1 VEINSLYINSVTKIF
16 HQVGGKSIMTTE
28 TLNISEAQL
37 VDYSK
42 AQNEPSW
49 MTELRQKALKLTE
62 TLEMPKPDKTK
73 LRKWDFDA
81 FKQHHVESKSYND
94 VSELPESVK
103 NIIDIENSKNLI
115 IQHNNDLAFTQVS
128 EQANHNNVIIEGLSK
143 ALQDHSELVEKY
155 LMKDAVTVDEHRLT
169 ALHTALLNG
178 GVFVYVPK
186 NVVVEDPIQ
195 YVVLH
200 DNENASLFN
209 HAIIVTEESAEVTYV
224 ENYLSTASGEGNQIN
239 IISEVIAGA
248 NSNITY
254 GSVDY
259 LDKGFTGHIIRRGV
273 TAADAS
279 INWALG
285 LMNEGSQIIDNTTN
299 LIGDRS
305 TSELKSV
312 IVGTGD
318 QKINLTSKIVQY
330 GKETNGYILKH
341 GVMRENASSVFNGI
355 GYIKHGGTKSIAN
368 QESRVLMLS
377 EHARGDANPILL
389 IDEDDVE
396 AGHAASVGRVDPEQL
411 YYLMSRGISQKE
423 AERLVIHGF
432 LDPVVRELPIEDVKR
447 QLREVIELKV
457 NK

>member
-1 VEINSLYINSVTKIF
+1 
-16 HQVGGKSIMTTE
+16 MTTE

-42 AQNEPSW
+42 AHNEPSW
-49 MTELRQKALKLTE
+49 MTELRKKALELTE

-73 LRKWDFDA
+73 LRKWNFDT
-81 FKQHHVESKSYND
+81 FKQHETKGSAYNNLD
-94 VSELPESVK
+94 ELPESVK
-103 NIIDIENSKNLI
+103 QIIDVENTENLV
-115 IQHNNDLAFTQVS
+115 IQHNNDLAYTQVS
-128 EQANHNNVIIEGLSK
+128 NQAKNDGVIIEGLSE
-143 ALQDHSELVEKY
+143 ALVNHSDLVQKY
-155 LMKDAVTVDEHRLT
+155 FMTEAVDIDEHRLT

-186 NVVVEDPIQ
+186 DVVVEHPIQ

-200 DNENASLFN
+200 DDENASFYN
-209 HAIIVTEESAEVTYV
+209 HVIIVTEESAEVTYV
-224 ENYLSTASGEGNQIN
+224 ENYLSNASGEGNQIN
-239 IISEVIAGA
+239 IVSEVIAGA
-248 NSNITY
+248 NSNVAY

-259 LDKGFTGHIIRRGV
+259 LDKGFTGHIIRRG
-273 TAADAS
+273 TTEADAS
-279 INWALG
+279 IKWALG

-299 LIGDRS
+299 LVGDRS

-312 IVGTGD
+312 VVGTGD

-330 GKETNGYILKH
+330 GKETDGYILKH
-341 GVMRENASSVFNGI
+341 GVMKENASSVFNGI

-377 EHARGDANPILL
+377 ENARGDANPILL

-411 YYLMSRGISQKE
+411 YYLMSRGISRTE

-447 QLREVIELKV
+447 QLREVIERKV
-457 NK
+457 SK

>member
-1 VEINSLYINSVTKIF
+1 
-16 HQVGGKSIMTTE
+16 MTTE
-28 TLNISEAQL
+28 TLNISEEQH

-42 AQNEPSW
+42 AHNEPSW

-73 LRKWDFDA
+73 LRKWDFDS
-81 FKQHHVESKSYND
+81 FKQHEVKGQSFSNL
-94 VSELPESVK
+94 SELPEAIK
-103 NIIDIENSKNLI
+103 KIIDVENTKNLVV
-115 IQHNNDLAFTQVS
+115 QHNNALAYTQVS
-128 EQANHNNVIIEGLSK
+128 DQAQKNGVIIEGLSE
-143 ALQDHSELVEKY
+143 ALINHGELVQKY
-155 LMKDAVTVDEHRLT
+155 LMTDAVSVDEHRLT
-169 ALHTALLNG
+169 ALHTALING

-200 DNENASLFN
+200 DDDNASFFN
-209 HAIIVTEESAEVTYV
+209 HVIIVTEESAEVTYV
-224 ENYLSTASGEGNQIN
+224 ENYLSTASGEGNQLN
-239 IISEVIAGA
+239 IVSEVIAGA

-259 LDKGFTGHIIRRGV
+259 LDKGFTGHIIRRGT

-312 IVGTGD
+312 VVGTGD

-377 EHARGDANPILL
+377 ENARGDANPILL

>member
-1 VEINSLYINSVTKIF
+1 
-16 HQVGGKSIMTTE
+16 MTTE
-28 TLNISEAQL
+28 TLNISEEQL

-42 AQNEPSW
+42 AHNEPSW
-49 MTELRQKALKLTE
+49 MTELRNKALKLTE

-73 LRKWDFDA
+73 LRKWDFDS
-81 FKQHHVESKSYND
+81 FKQHHTEGSVYQSLE
-94 VSELPESVK
+94 ELPESVK
-103 NIIDIENSKNLI
+103 KIIDVENTENLV
-115 IQHNNDLAFTQVS
+115 IQHNNDLAYTQVS
-128 EQANHNNVIIEGLSK
+128 EQAKNDGVIIEGLSE
-143 ALQDHSELVEKY
+143 ALVNHSDLVQKY
-155 LMKDAVTVDEHRLT
+155 YMTDAVNVDEHRLT
-169 ALHTALLNG
+169 ALHTALMNG

-186 NVVVEDPIQ
+186 NVVVEHPVQ

-200 DNENASLFN
+200 DDENTSFYN
-209 HAIIVTEESAEVTYV
+209 HVIIVTEQSAEVTYV
-224 ENYLSTASGEGNQIN
+224 ENYLSNASGEGNQIN
-239 IISEVIAGA
+239 IVSEVIAGA

-259 LDKGFTGHIIRRGV
+259 LDKGFTGHIIRRG
-273 TAADAS
+273 TTEADAS

-299 LIGDRS
+299 LMGDRS

-312 IVGTGD
+312 VVGTGD

-330 GKETNGYILKH
+330 GKETDGYILKH
-341 GVMRENASSVFNGI
+341 GVMKENASSVFNGI

-377 EHARGDANPILL
+377 ENARGDANPILL

-411 YYLMSRGISQKE
+411 YYLMSRGISRRE
-423 AERLVIHGF
+423 SERLVIHGF

-457 NK
+457 SK

>member
-1 VEINSLYINSVTKIF
+1 
-16 HQVGGKSIMTTE
+16 MTTE
-28 TLNISEAQL
+28 TLNISEEQL

-42 AQNEPSW
+42 AHNEPSW
-49 MTELRQKALKLTE
+49 MTELRKKALKLTE

-73 LRKWDFDA
+73 LRKWNFDT
-81 FKQHHVESKSYND
+81 FKQHETKGSAYENLN
-94 VSELPESVK
+94 ELPESVK
-103 NIIDIENSKNLI
+103 QIIDVENSENLV
-115 IQHNNDLAFTQVS
+115 IQHNNDLAYSQVS
-128 EQANHNNVIIEGLSK
+128 EQAKNDGVIIEGLHE
-143 ALQDHSELVEKY
+143 ALVNHSELVQKY
-155 LMKDAVTVDEHRLT
+155 YMTQAVDIDEHRLT
-169 ALHTALLNG
+169 ALHTALMNG
-178 GVFVYVPK
+178 GIFEYVPK
-186 NVVVEDPIQ
+186 NIVVEHPIQ

-200 DNENASLFN
+200 DDDNASFYN
-209 HAIIVTEESAEVTYV
+209 HVILVTEESAEFTSVD
-224 ENYLSTASGEGNQIN
+224 NYLSNANGEDNQIN
-239 IISEVIAGA
+239 IVSEVIAGA
-248 NSNITY
+248 NSNVTY

-259 LDKGFTGHIIRRGV
+259 LDKGFTGHIIRRG
-273 TAADAS
+273 TTEADAS
-279 INWALG
+279 IKWALG

-312 IVGTGD
+312 VVGTGD

-330 GKETNGYILKH
+330 GKETDGYILKH
-341 GVMRENASSVFNGI
+341 GVMKENASSVFNGI

-377 EHARGDANPILL
+377 ENARGDANPILL

-411 YYLMSRGISQKE
+411 YYLMSRGISRTE

-447 QLREVIELKV
+447 QLREVIERKV
-457 NK
+457 SK

>member
-1 VEINSLYINSVTKIF
+1 
-16 HQVGGKSIMTTE
+16 MTTE
-28 TLNISEAQL
+28 TLNISEEQL

-42 AQNEPSW
+42 AHNEPSW

-73 LRKWDFDA
+73 LRKWDFDS
-81 FKQHHVESKSYND
+81 FKQHEVKGQSFSNL
-94 VSELPESVK
+94 SELPEAIK
-103 NIIDIENSKNLI
+103 KIIDVENTKNLVV
-115 IQHNNDLAFTQVS
+115 QHNNALAYTQVS
-128 EQANHNNVIIEGLSK
+128 DQAQKNGVIIEGLSE
-143 ALQDHSELVEKY
+143 ALINHGELVQKY
-155 LMKDAVTVDEHRLT
+155 LMTDAVSVDEHRLT
-169 ALHTALLNG
+169 ALHTALING

-200 DNENASLFN
+200 DDDNASFFN
-209 HAIIVTEESAEVTYV
+209 HVIIVTEESAEVTYV
-224 ENYLSTASGEGNQIN
+224 ENYLSTASGEGNQLN
-239 IISEVIAGA
+239 IVSEVIAGA

-259 LDKGFTGHIIRRGV
+259 LDKGFTGHIIRRGT

-312 IVGTGD
+312 VVGTGD

-355 GYIKHGGTKSIAN
+355 GYIKHGGTKSNAN

-377 EHARGDANPILL
+377 ENARGDANPILL

>member
-1 VEINSLYINSVTKIF
+1 
-16 HQVGGKSIMTTE
+16 MTTE
-28 TLNISEAQL
+28 TLNISEEQL

-42 AQNEPSW
+42 AHNEPSW

-73 LRKWDFDA
+73 LRKWDFDS
-81 FKQHHVESKSYND
+81 FKQHEVKGQSFSNL
-94 VSELPESVK
+94 SEFPEAIK
-103 NIIDIENSKNLI
+103 KIIDVENTKNLVV
-115 IQHNNDLAFTQVS
+115 QHNNALAYTQVS
-128 EQANHNNVIIEGLSK
+128 DQAQKNGVIIEGLSE
-143 ALQDHSELVEKY
+143 ALINHGELVQKY
-155 LMKDAVTVDEHRLT
+155 LMTDAVSVDEHRLT
-169 ALHTALLNG
+169 ALHTALING

-200 DNENASLFN
+200 DDDNASFFN
-209 HAIIVTEESAEVTYV
+209 HVIIVTEESAEVTYV
-224 ENYLSTASGEGNQIN
+224 ENYLSTASGEGNQLN
-239 IISEVIAGA
+239 IVSEVIAGA

-259 LDKGFTGHIIRRGV
+259 LDKGFTGHIIRRGT

-312 IVGTGD
+312 VVGTGD

-377 EHARGDANPILL
+377 ENARGDANPILL

>member
-1 VEINSLYINSVTKIF
+1 
-16 HQVGGKSIMTTE
+16 MTTE
-28 TLNISEAQL
+28 TLNISEEQL

-42 AQNEPSW
+42 AHNEPSW
-49 MTELRQKALKLTE
+49 MTELRKKALKLTE

-73 LRKWDFDA
+73 LRKWNFDT
-81 FKQHHVESKSYND
+81 FKQHETKGSAYENLN
-94 VSELPESVK
+94 ELPESVK
-103 NIIDIENSKNLI
+103 QIIDVENSENLV
-115 IQHNNDLAFTQVS
+115 IQHNNDLAYSQVS
-128 EQANHNNVIIEGLSK
+128 EQAKNDGVIIEGLHE
-143 ALQDHSELVEKY
+143 ALVNHSELVQKY
-155 LMKDAVTVDEHRLT
+155 YMTQAVDIDEHRLT
-169 ALHTALLNG
+169 ALHTALMNG
-178 GVFVYVPK
+178 GIFVYVPK
-186 NVVVEDPIQ
+186 NIVVEHPIQ

-200 DNENASLFN
+200 DDDNACFYN
-209 HAIIVTEESAEVTYV
+209 HVILVTEESAEVTYV
-224 ENYLSTASGEGNQIN
+224 ENYLSNANGEDNQIN
-239 IISEVIAGA
+239 IVSEVIAGA
-248 NSNITY
+248 NSNVTY

-259 LDKGFTGHIIRRGV
+259 LDKGFTGHIIRRG
-273 TAADAS
+273 TTEADAS
-279 INWALG
+279 IKWALG

-312 IVGTGD
+312 VVGTGD

-330 GKETNGYILKH
+330 GKETDGYILKH
-341 GVMRENASSVFNGI
+341 GVMKENASSVFNGI

-377 EHARGDANPILL
+377 ENARGDANPILL

-411 YYLMSRGISQKE
+411 YYLMSRGISRTE

-447 QLREVIELKV
+447 QLREVIERKV
-457 NK
+457 SK

>member
-1 VEINSLYINSVTKIF
+1 
-16 HQVGGKSIMTTE
+16 
-28 TLNISEAQL
+28 

-42 AQNEPSW
+42 AHNEPSW

-73 LRKWDFDA
+73 LRKWDFDS
-81 FKQHHVESKSYND
+81 FKQHEVKGQSFSNL
-94 VSELPESVK
+94 SELPEAIK
-103 NIIDIENSKNLI
+103 KIIDVENTKNLVV
-115 IQHNNDLAFTQVS
+115 QHNNALAYTQVS
-128 EQANHNNVIIEGLSK
+128 DQAQKNGVIIEGLSE
-143 ALQDHSELVEKY
+143 ALINHGELVQKY
-155 LMKDAVTVDEHRLT
+155 LMTDAVSVDEHRLT
-169 ALHTALLNG
+169 ALHTALING

-200 DNENASLFN
+200 DDDNASFFN
-209 HAIIVTEESAEVTYV
+209 HVIIVTEESAEVTYV
-224 ENYLSTASGEGNQIN
+224 ENYLSTASGEGNQLN
-239 IISEVIAGA
+239 IVSEVIAGA

-259 LDKGFTGHIIRRGV
+259 LDKGFTGHIIRRGT

-312 IVGTGD
+312 VVGTGD

-377 EHARGDANPILL
+377 ENARGDANPILL

>member
-1 VEINSLYINSVTKIF
+1 
-16 HQVGGKSIMTTE
+16 MTTE
-28 TLNISEAQL
+28 TLNISEEQL

-42 AQNEPSW
+42 AHNEPSW
-49 MTELRQKALKLTE
+49 MTELRKKALKLTE

-73 LRKWDFDA
+73 LRKWNFDT
-81 FKQHHVESKSYND
+81 FKQHETKASAYENLN
-94 VSELPESVK
+94 ELPESVK
-103 NIIDIENSKNLI
+103 QIIDIENSENLV
-115 IQHNNDLAFTQVS
+115 IQHNNDLAYSQVS
-128 EQANHNNVIIEGLSK
+128 EQAKNDGVIIEGLHE
-143 ALQDHSELVEKY
+143 ALVNHSELVQKY
-155 LMKDAVTVDEHRLT
+155 YMTQAVDIDEHRLT
-169 ALHTALLNG
+169 ALHTALMNG
-178 GVFVYVPK
+178 GIFVYVPK
-186 NVVVEDPIQ
+186 NIVVEHPIQ

-200 DNENASLFN
+200 DDDNASFYN
-209 HAIIVTEESAEVTYV
+209 HVILVTEESAEVTYV
-224 ENYLSTASGEGNQIN
+224 ENYLSNANGEDNQIN
-239 IISEVIAGA
+239 IVSEVIAGA
-248 NSNITY
+248 NSNVTY

-259 LDKGFTGHIIRRGV
+259 LDKGFTGHIIRRG
-273 TAADAS
+273 TTEADAS
-279 INWALG
+279 IKWALG

-312 IVGTGD
+312 VVGTGD

-330 GKETNGYILKH
+330 GKETDGYILKH
-341 GVMRENASSVFNGI
+341 GVMKENASSVFNGI

-377 EHARGDANPILL
+377 ENARGDANPILL

-411 YYLMSRGISQKE
+411 YYLMSRGISRTE

-447 QLREVIELKV
+447 QLREVIERKV
-457 NK
+457 SK

>member
-1 VEINSLYINSVTKIF
+1 
-16 HQVGGKSIMTTE
+16 MTTE

-37 VDYSK
+37 VEYSQ
-42 AQNEPSW
+42 AHNEPSW
-49 MTELRQKALKLTE
+49 MTELRREALKLTE

-73 LRKWDFDA
+73 INRWDFDS
-81 FKQHHVESKSYND
+81 FKQHETTGEVYSSLD
-94 VSELPESVK
+94 QLPEEVK
-103 NIIDIENSKNLI
+103 NIIDVEKSENLI
-115 IQHNNDLAFTQVS
+115 IQHNNTLAFSRVS
-128 EQANHNNVIIEGLSK
+128 DSASNDGVIVEGLSQ
-143 ALQDHSELVEKY
+143 ALVNHPELVQQYFMTE
-155 LMKDAVTVDEHRLT
+155 AVTVDEHRLT
-169 ALHTALLNG
+169 ALHTALVNG
-178 GVFVYVPK
+178 GVIVYVPK
-186 NVVVEDPIQ
+186 NVVVEHPIQ

-200 DNENASLFN
+200 DDENASFYN
-209 HAIIVTEESAEVTYV
+209 HVIIVAEQSAEVTYV
-224 ENYLSTASGEGNQIN
+224 ENYLSGVSGEGNQIN
-239 IISEVIAGA
+239 IISEVIASA
-248 NSNITY
+248 NANITY

-259 LDKGFTGHIIRRGV
+259 MDKGFTGHIIRRG
-273 TAADAS
+273 TTEADAS

-299 LIGDRS
+299 LMGDRS
-305 TSELKSV
+305 TSALKSV
-312 IVGTGD
+312 VVGTGD

-330 GKETNGYILKH
+330 GKETDGYILKH

-355 GYIKHGGTKSIAN
+355 GYIKHGGTKSMAN

-377 EHARGDANPILL
+377 ENARGDANPILL

-411 YYLMSRGISQKE
+411 YYLMSRGISQTE

>member
-1 VEINSLYINSVTKIF
+1 
-16 HQVGGKSIMTTE
+16 MTTE
-28 TLNISEAQL
+28 TLNISEEQL

-42 AQNEPSW
+42 AHNEPSW
-49 MTELRQKALKLTE
+49 MTELRKKALKLTE

-73 LRKWDFDA
+73 LRKWNFDT
-81 FKQHHVESKSYND
+81 FKQHETKGSAYENLN
-94 VSELPESVK
+94 ELPESVK
-103 NIIDIENSKNLI
+103 QIIDVENSENLV
-115 IQHNNDLAFTQVS
+115 IQHNNDLAYSQVS
-128 EQANHNNVIIEGLSK
+128 EQAKNDGVIIEGLHE
-143 ALQDHSELVEKY
+143 ALVNHSELVQKY
-155 LMKDAVTVDEHRLT
+155 YMTQAVDIDEHRLT
-169 ALHTALLNG
+169 ALHTALMNG
-178 GVFVYVPK
+178 GIFVYVPK
-186 NVVVEDPIQ
+186 NIVVEHPIQ

-200 DNENASLFN
+200 DDDNASFYN
-209 HAIIVTEESAEVTYV
+209 HVILVTEESAEVTYV
-224 ENYLSTASGEGNQIN
+224 ENYLSNANGEDNQIN
-239 IISEVIAGA
+239 IVSEVIAGA

-259 LDKGFTGHIIRRGV
+259 LDKGFTGHIIRRG
-273 TAADAS
+273 TTEADAS
-279 INWALG
+279 IKWALG

-312 IVGTGD
+312 VVGTGD

-330 GKETNGYILKH
+330 GKETDGYILKH
-341 GVMRENASSVFNGI
+341 GVMKENASSVFNGI

-377 EHARGDANPILL
+377 ENARGDANPILL

-411 YYLMSRGISQKE
+411 YYLMSRGISRTE

-447 QLREVIELKV
+447 QLREVIERKV
-457 NK
+457 SK

>member
-1 VEINSLYINSVTKIF
+1 
-16 HQVGGKSIMTTE
+16 MTTDI
-28 TLNISEAQL
+28 LNISEEQL

-42 AQNEPSW
+42 AHKEPSW
-49 MTELRQKALKLTE
+49 MTELRKKALKLTE

-73 LRKWDFDA
+73 LRKWDFDS
-81 FKQHHVESKSYND
+81 FKQHEVTGKSYESL
-94 VSELPESVK
+94 SELPESVK
-103 NIIDIENSKNLI
+103 EIIDIENSKNLV
-115 IQHNNDLAFTQVS
+115 IQHNNSLAYSQVS
-128 EQANHNNVIIEGLSK
+128 EQASSNGVIVEGLEQ
-143 ALQDHSELVEKY
+143 ALINHSDLVQKY
-155 LMKDAVTVDEHRLT
+155 FMTEAVTIDEHRLT
-169 ALHTALLNG
+169 ALHTALVNG
-178 GVFVYVPK
+178 GLFVYVPK

-200 DNENASLFN
+200 DDENTSFYN
-209 HAIIVTEESAEVTYV
+209 HVIIVTEESAEVTYV
-224 ENYLSTASGEGNQIN
+224 ENYLSNASGEGNQIN
-239 IISEVIAGA
+239 IVSEVIAGA

-259 LDKGFTGHIIRRGV
+259 LDKGFTGHIIRRGM
-273 TAADAS
+273 TERDAT

-305 TSELKSV
+305 TSSLKSV
-312 IVGTGD
+312 VVGTGD

-330 GKETNGYILKH
+330 GKETDGYILKH
-341 GVMRENASSVFNGI
+341 GVMKEHASSVFNGI
-355 GYIKHGGTKSIAN
+355 GYIKHGGTKSEAN

-389 IDEDDVE
+389 IDEDDVQ
-396 AGHAASVGRVDPEQL
+396 AGHAASVGRVDPQQL
-411 YYLMSRGISQKE
+411 YYLMSRGISQQE

-447 QLREVIELKV
+447 QLRQVIERKIT
-457 NK
+457 K

>member
-1 VEINSLYINSVTKIF
+1 
-16 HQVGGKSIMTTE
+16 MTTE
-28 TLNISEAQL
+28 TLNISEEQL

-42 AQNEPSW
+42 AHNEPSW

-73 LRKWDFDA
+73 LRKWDFDS
-81 FKQHHVESKSYND
+81 FKQHEVEGQTFND
-94 VSELPESVK
+94 LSELPDAIK
-103 NIIDIENSKNLI
+103 NIIDVENTKNLVV
-115 IQHNNDLAFTQVS
+115 QHNNALAYTQVS
-128 EQANHNNVIIEGLSK
+128 QETQDNGVIIEGLSE
-143 ALQDHSELVEKY
+143 ALINHGELVQKY
-155 LMKDAVTVDEHRLT
+155 LMTDAVSVDEHRLT
-169 ALHTALLNG
+169 ALHTALING

-186 NVVVEDPIQ
+186 NVVVKDPIQ

-200 DNENASLFN
+200 DDDNASFFN
-209 HAIIVTEESAEVTYV
+209 HVIIVTEESAEVTYV
-224 ENYLSTASGEGNQIN
+224 ENYLSTASGEGNQLN

-259 LDKGFTGHIIRRGV
+259 LDKGFTGHIIRRGT

-312 IVGTGD
+312 VVGTGD

-377 EHARGDANPILL
+377 ENARGDANPILL

>member
-1 VEINSLYINSVTKIF
+1 
-16 HQVGGKSIMTTE
+16 MTTE
-28 TLNISEAQL
+28 TLNISEEQL

-42 AQNEPSW
+42 AHNEPSW

-73 LRKWDFDA
+73 LRKWDFDS
-81 FKQHHVESKSYND
+81 FKQHEVKGQSFSNL
-94 VSELPESVK
+94 SELPEAIK
-103 NIIDIENSKNLI
+103 KIIDVENTKNLVV
-115 IQHNNDLAFTQVS
+115 QHNNALAYTQVS
-128 EQANHNNVIIEGLSK
+128 DQAQKNGVIIEGLSE
-143 ALQDHSELVEKY
+143 ALINHGELVQKY
-155 LMKDAVTVDEHRLT
+155 LMTDAVSVDEHRLT
-169 ALHTALLNG
+169 ALHTALING

-200 DNENASLFN
+200 DDDNASFFN
-209 HAIIVTEESAEVTYV
+209 HVIIVTEESAEITYV
-224 ENYLSTASGEGNQIN
+224 ENYLSTASGEGNQLN
-239 IISEVIAGA
+239 IVSEVIAGA

-254 GSVDY
+254 GSFDY
-259 LDKGFTGHIIRRGV
+259 LDKGFTGNIIRRGT

-285 LMNEGSQIIDNTTN
+285 LMNEGSQMIANTTN
-299 LIGDRS
+299 FIGDRS

-312 IVGTGD
+312 VVGTGD

-377 EHARGDANPILL
+377 ENARGDANPILL

>member
-1 VEINSLYINSVTKIF
+1 
-16 HQVGGKSIMTTE
+16 MTTE
-28 TLNISEAQL
+28 TLNISEEQL

-42 AQNEPSW
+42 AHNEPSW
-49 MTELRQKALKLTE
+49 MTELRNKALKLTE

-73 LRKWDFDA
+73 LRKWDFDS
-81 FKQHHVESKSYND
+81 FKQHHTEGSVYQSLE
-94 VSELPESVK
+94 ELPESVK
-103 NIIDIENSKNLI
+103 KIIDVENTENLV
-115 IQHNNDLAFTQVS
+115 IQHNNDLAYTQVS
-128 EQANHNNVIIEGLSK
+128 EQAKNDGVIIEGLSE
-143 ALQDHSELVEKY
+143 ALVNHSDLVQKY
-155 LMKDAVTVDEHRLT
+155 YMTDAVNVDEHRLT
-169 ALHTALLNG
+169 ALHTALMNG

-186 NVVVEDPIQ
+186 NVVVEHPVQ

-200 DNENASLFN
+200 DDENTSFYN
-209 HAIIVTEESAEVTYV
+209 HVIIVTEQSAEVTYV
-224 ENYLSTASGEGNQIN
+224 ENYLSNASGEGNQIN
-239 IISEVIAGA
+239 IVSEVIAGA

-259 LDKGFTGHIIRRGV
+259 LDKGFTGHIIRRG
-273 TAADAS
+273 TTEADAS

-299 LIGDRS
+299 LMGDRS

-312 IVGTGD
+312 VVGTGD

-330 GKETNGYILKH
+330 GKETDGYILKH
-341 GVMRENASSVFNGI
+341 GVMKENASSVFNGI

-377 EHARGDANPILL
+377 ENARGDANPILL

-411 YYLMSRGISQKE
+411 YYLMSRGISRRE

-432 LDPVVRELPIEDVKR
+432 LDPVVRELPIEDVKC

-457 NK
+457 SK

>member
-1 VEINSLYINSVTKIF
+1 
-16 HQVGGKSIMTTE
+16 MTTE
-28 TLNISEAQL
+28 ILNISEEQL

-42 AQNEPSW
+42 AHNEPSW
-49 MTELRQKALKLTE
+49 MTQLRQKALKLTE

-73 LRKWDFDA
+73 LRKWDFDS
-81 FKQHHVESKSYND
+81 FKQHEVKGQSFNNL
-94 VSELPESVK
+94 SELPEAIK
-103 NIIDIENSKNLI
+103 KIIDVENTKNLVV
-115 IQHNNDLAFTQVS
+115 QHNNALAYTQVS
-128 EQANHNNVIIEGLSK
+128 DQAQKNGVIIEGLSE
-143 ALQDHSELVEKY
+143 ALINHGELVQKY
-155 LMKDAVTVDEHRLT
+155 LMTDAVSVDEHRLT
-169 ALHTALLNG
+169 ALHTALING

-200 DNENASLFN
+200 DDDNASFFN
-209 HAIIVTEESAEVTYV
+209 HVIIVTEESAEVTYV
-224 ENYLSTASGEGNQIN
+224 ENYLSTASGEGNQLN
-239 IISEVIAGA
+239 IVSEVIAGA

-259 LDKGFTGHIIRRGV
+259 LDKGFTGHIIRRGTTV
-273 TAADAS
+273 ADAS

-285 LMNEGSQIIDNTTN
+285 LMNEGNQIIDNTTN
-299 LIGDRS
+299 LVGDRS

-312 IVGTGD
+312 VVGTGD

-377 EHARGDANPILL
+377 ENARGDANPILL

-411 YYLMSRGISQKE
+411 YYLMSRGISQQE
-423 AERLVIHGF
+423 AERLIIHGF

-447 QLREVIELKV
+447 QLRDVIELRVSK
-457 NK
+457 

>member
-1 VEINSLYINSVTKIF
+1 
-16 HQVGGKSIMTTE
+16 MTTE
-28 TLNISEAQL
+28 TLNISEEQL

-42 AQNEPSW
+42 AHNEPSW

-73 LRKWDFDA
+73 LRKWDFDS
-81 FKQHHVESKSYND
+81 FKQHEVEGQSFNNL
-94 VSELPESVK
+94 SELPEAIK
-103 NIIDIENSKNLI
+103 KIIDVENTKNLVV
-115 IQHNNDLAFTQVS
+115 QHNNALAYTQVS
-128 EQANHNNVIIEGLSK
+128 DQAQKNGVIIEGLSE
-143 ALQDHSELVEKY
+143 ALINHGELVQKY
-155 LMKDAVTVDEHRLT
+155 LMTDAVSVDEHRLT
-169 ALHTALLNG
+169 ALHTALING

-200 DNENASLFN
+200 DDDNASFYN
-209 HAIIVTEESAEVTYV
+209 HVIIVTEESAEVTYV
-224 ENYLSTASGEGNQIN
+224 ENYLSTASGEGNQLN
-239 IISEVIAGA
+239 IVSEVIAGA

-259 LDKGFTGHIIRRGV
+259 LDKGFTGHIIRRGT

-312 IVGTGD
+312 VVGTGD

-377 EHARGDANPILL
+377 ENARGDANPILL

-423 AERLVIHGF
+423 AERLVIHCF

>member
-1 VEINSLYINSVTKIF
+1 
-16 HQVGGKSIMTTE
+16 MTTE
-28 TLNISEAQL
+28 TLNISGEQL

-42 AQNEPSW
+42 AHNEPSW

-73 LRKWDFDA
+73 LRKWDFDS
-81 FKQHHVESKSYND
+81 FKQHEVKGQSFSNL
-94 VSELPESVK
+94 SELPEAIK
-103 NIIDIENSKNLI
+103 KIIDVENTKNLVV
-115 IQHNNDLAFTQVS
+115 QHNNALAYTQVS
-128 EQANHNNVIIEGLSK
+128 DQAQKNGVIIEGLSE
-143 ALQDHSELVEKY
+143 ALINHGELVQKY
-155 LMKDAVTVDEHRLT
+155 LMTDAVSVDEHRLT
-169 ALHTALLNG
+169 ALHTALING

-200 DNENASLFN
+200 DDDNASFFN
-209 HAIIVTEESAEVTYV
+209 HVIIVTEESAEVTYV
-224 ENYLSTASGEGNQIN
+224 ENYLSTASGEGNQLN
-239 IISEVIAGA
+239 IVSEVIAGA

-259 LDKGFTGHIIRRGV
+259 LDKGFTGHIIRRGT

-312 IVGTGD
+312 VVGTGD

-377 EHARGDANPILL
+377 ENARGDANPILL

>member
-1 VEINSLYINSVTKIF
+1 
-16 HQVGGKSIMTTE
+16 MTTE

-81 FKQHHVESKSYND
+81 FKQHHVESESYND

-224 ENYLSTASGEGNQIN
+224 ENYLSTASGEGNQVN

-312 IVGTGD
+312 VVGTGD

-377 EHARGDANPILL
+377 KHARGDANPILL

>member
-1 VEINSLYINSVTKIF
+1 
-16 HQVGGKSIMTTE
+16 MTTE
-28 TLNISEAQL
+28 TLNISEEQL

-42 AQNEPSW
+42 AHNEPSW
-49 MTELRQKALKLTE
+49 MTELRKKALKLTE

-73 LRKWDFDA
+73 LRKWDFDS
-81 FKQHHVESKSYND
+81 FKQHHTEGSVYQSLE
-94 VSELPESVK
+94 ELPESVK
-103 NIIDIENSKNLI
+103 KIIDVENTENLV
-115 IQHNNDLAFTQVS
+115 IQHNNDLAYTQVS
-128 EQANHNNVIIEGLSK
+128 EQAKNDGVIIEGLSE
-143 ALQDHSELVEKY
+143 ALVNHSDLVQKY
-155 LMKDAVTVDEHRLT
+155 YMTDAVNVDEHRLT
-169 ALHTALLNG
+169 ALHTALVNG

-186 NVVVEDPIQ
+186 NVVVEHPVQ

-200 DNENASLFN
+200 DDENTSFYN
-209 HAIIVTEESAEVTYV
+209 HVIIVTEQSAEVTYV
-224 ENYLSTASGEGNQIN
+224 ENYLSNASGEGNQIN
-239 IISEVIAGA
+239 IVSEVIAGA

-259 LDKGFTGHIIRRGV
+259 LDKGFTGHIIRRG
-273 TAADAS
+273 TTEADAS

-299 LIGDRS
+299 LMGDRS

-312 IVGTGD
+312 VVGTGD

-330 GKETNGYILKH
+330 GKETDGYILKH
-341 GVMRENASSVFNGI
+341 GVMKENASSVFNGI

-377 EHARGDANPILL
+377 ENARGDANPILL

-411 YYLMSRGISQKE
+411 YYLMSRGISRRE

-447 QLREVIELKV
+447 QLKEVIELKV
-457 NK
+457 SK

>member
-1 VEINSLYINSVTKIF
+1 
-16 HQVGGKSIMTTE
+16 MTTE
-28 TLNISEAQL
+28 TLNISEEQL

-42 AQNEPSW
+42 AHNEPSW

-73 LRKWDFDA
+73 LRKWDFDS
-81 FKQHHVESKSYND
+81 FKQHEVKGQSFSNL
-94 VSELPESVK
+94 SELPEAIK
-103 NIIDIENSKNLI
+103 KIIDVENTKNLVV
-115 IQHNNDLAFTQVS
+115 QHNNALAYTQVS
-128 EQANHNNVIIEGLSK
+128 DQAQKNGVIIEGLSE
-143 ALQDHSELVEKY
+143 ALINHGELVQKY
-155 LMKDAVTVDEHRLT
+155 LMTDTVSVDEHRLT
-169 ALHTALLNG
+169 ALHTALING

-186 NVVVEDPIQ
+186 SVVVEDPIQ

-200 DNENASLFN
+200 DDDNASFFN
-209 HAIIVTEESAEVTYV
+209 HVIIVTEESAEVTYV
-224 ENYLSTASGEGNQIN
+224 ENYLSTASGEGNQLN
-239 IISEVIAGA
+239 IVSEVIAGA

-259 LDKGFTGHIIRRGV
+259 LDKGFTGHIIRRGT

-312 IVGTGD
+312 VVGTGD

-377 EHARGDANPILL
+377 ENARGDANPILL

>member
-1 VEINSLYINSVTKIF
+1 
-16 HQVGGKSIMTTE
+16 MTTE

-73 LRKWDFDA
+73 LKKWDFDA

-200 DNENASLFN
+200 DNENASLCN

-224 ENYLSTASGEGNQIN
+224 ENYLSTASGEGNQVN